1 MRIRIFHAFLHPDKS
16 AVSQIISDVAF
27 DLVKHGHE
35 VEGISGTGL
44 YAGGDAKLLR
54 RETVEGVHFRRVPT
68 PHYQSRSRLTRLWSM
83 TSYTIGSVA
92 LALCS
97 RRADRTI
104 VLTNPPV
111 LPLTGTLLWLLRR
124 ERYVYVVMD
133 LYPDIVTAAGH
144 LPSGG
149 WIARIGRGVTRLA
162 LNKAWRVV
170 VLGECMADKIGNYG
184 ISRDKIRIIRN
195 WNDEQAVRPI
205 PPADNPLRR
214 ELNLG
219 DKFVVMYSGNM
230 GVGHRFDDILE
241 AARRLRDRDD
251 IHFLFVGGGSRRP
264 QVEQFAAEHQLSNV
278 TVRPYFDREQLGQSL
293 AIGDAHFVS
302 LREGFEGLIVP
313 SKAYGVMA
321 AGRAMLYQGHPT
333 GEIAQMVTQHEA
345 GRVVREGDV
354 EAMCRTIRAWAD
366 DRAFVVKLGAN
377 ARCAFEEHYAMAQGL
392 NAYRQVLEEQA

>member
-27 DLVKHGHE
+27 DLVRHGHE
-35 VEGISGTGL
+35 VEGVSGTGL
-44 YAGGDAKLLR
+44 YAGGDAMLPR
-54 RETVEGVHFRRVPT
+54 RETVDGVRFRRVTT
-68 PHYQSRSRLTRLWSM
+68 PHYQSRSRLTRLLSM
-83 TSYTIGSVA
+83 TSYTIGSVM
-92 LALCS
+92 LTLIS

-133 LYPDIVTAAGH
+133 LYPDIVVAAGH
-144 LPSGG
+144 LSPGG
-149 WIARIGRGVTRLA
+149 WITRIGRGVTSLA
-162 LNKAWRVV
+162 LKKAWRIV
-170 VLGECMADKIGNYG
+170 VLGQCMADKIADYG

-205 PPADNPLRR
+205 APTDNPLRR

-230 GVGHRFDDILE
+230 GVGHRFEDILE
-241 AARRLRDRDD
+241 AARQLRDRDD

-264 QVEQFAAEHQLSNV
+264 QVEAFAAEHQLQNL
-278 TVRPYFDREQLGQSL
+278 TIRPYFNREQLGRSL

-321 AGRAMLYQGHPT
+321 AGRAMLYQGNPR
-333 GEIAQMVTQHEA
+333 GEIAQMVMQHQA
-345 GRVVREGDV
+345 GCVVREGEVD
-354 EAMCRTIRAWAD
+354 AICRMIRQWTD
-366 DRAFVVKLGAN
+366 DRAEATRLGTN
-377 ARCAFEEHYAMAQGL
+377 ARRAFEEHYTMAQGL
-392 NAYRQVLEEQA
+392 DAYRQVLEEQA